1 MRVVFLLFV
10 FVNVLFGEENN
21 ISIET
26 NETNQTTPTSKPAIG
41 AIGSTK
47 IFDTDKL
54 HTYIGTSAIPKGT
67 SGVIIHS
74 YANGDKVIV
83 ANASVVSAT
92 DGKSKLQLQKFEIL
106 KNNSVATTKKVAAD
120 GDIFVPRHLYN
131 NAIIIAPNMQTHKL
145 IKESFFGVHFLTSD
159 LFASILKIDDNP
171 TPTKEDMKQF
181 CKDNLISTIYVNIK
195 NSLYIVDTNSFIVV
209 AKHNIK
215 KQSGDVIVPFYSLV
229 EDINKGMFDWF
240 SEDDIG
246 DYDSYYARLF
256 GVRSAD

>member
-10 FVNVLFGEENN
+10 FVAVLFSEEN
-21 ISIET
+21 IT
-26 NETNQTTPTSKPAIG
+26 ATQTNQTTPTSKPTIG

-67 SGVIIHS
+67 SGIIVHS
-74 YANGDKVIV
+74 YPNGDKVIV
-83 ANASVVSAT
+83 ANASVVSVA

-106 KNNSVATTKKVAAD
+106 KNNSVATTRQLPSD

-159 LFASILKIDDNP
+159 LFASMLKIDDNP
-171 TPTKEDMKQF
+171 TPTKEDIKLF
-181 CKDNLISTIYVNIK
+181 CKDNLISTIYINIK
-195 NSLYIVDTNSFIVV
+195 NSLYIVDANSFKIV

-215 KQSGDVIVPFYSLV
+215 KQSGDVVLPFYSLV
-229 EDINKGMFDWF
+229 ENITKGVFDWF
-240 SEDDIG
+240 GEDDIG
-246 DYDSYYARLF
+246 DYDSYYARVL
-256 GVRSAD
+256 GVQSAD